1 MLKPRSNSILAGK
14 GWVILALLAA
24 VLVCGMPLQAQKK
37 SKNANAPAD
46 TVTQES
52 GV

>member
-24 VLVCGMPLQAQKK
+24 VLGVR
-37 SKNANAPAD
+37 NALAGEEEAKRER
-46 TVTQES
+46 T
-52 GV
+52 G